1 MITEAII
8 WVFAHLVTFLIDLLP
23 SWSAPAWLV
32 TVTDTLADA
41 VSYVGM
47 LNGWV
52 PIKAVGVAVV
62 FMLGCSTLAFALKA
76 GRMVLSL
83 ATGGGGSAA

>member
-8 WVFAHLVTFLIDLLP
+8 WVFSRLAAFLIALLP
-23 SWSAPAWLV
+23 GWTAPAWLV
-32 TVTDTLADA
+32 TVTSTMAGAIGHISMLSGWLPIAAIGHAVAFILA
-41 VSYVGM
+41 
-47 LNGWV
+47 
-52 PIKAVGVAVV
+52 
-62 FMLGCSTLAFALKA
+62 CSALHLALRF

>member
-8 WVFAHLVTFLIDLLP
+8 WVFSRAAAFLIGLLP
-23 SWSAPAWLV
+23 HWTPPSWLT
-32 TVTDTLADA
+32 TVTTTLADA
-41 VSYVGM
+41 VGYVTM

-52 PIKAVGVAVV
+52 PIKAVGVAVA
-62 FMLGCSTLAFALKA
+62 FILACSTLAWLIKA